1 MVTKDDFASMK
12 AVTFFNNLIKAII
25 DGGGVEAD
33 LEYTY
38 NGIPVHLNIQL
49 LSVGSTKTE
58 LHPDFNEEVDSE
70 D

>member
-38 NGIPVHLNIQL
+38 NGIPVHLNA
-49 LSVGSTKTE
+49 
-58 LHPDFNEEVDSE
+58 
-70 D
+70 

>member
-38 NGIPVHLNIQL
+38 NGIPVHLNTGNNPRAA
-49 LSVGSTKTE
+49 SG
-58 LHPDFNEEVDSE
+58 
-70 D
+70 

>member
-33 LEYTY
+33 LGYTY
-38 NGIPVHLNIQL
+38 NGIPVHLNTRIQRPGTGPL
-49 LSVGSTKTE
+49 E
-58 LHPDFNEEVDSE
+58 
-70 D
+70 